1 MITFGTG
8 LCKNKL
14 RVELSHSEFCQPP
27 LSQESVGGNGGRGAV
42 GYDWILWC
50 YKLQGLKIFCF
61 KLDPKT
67 DSMKAIYLS
76 IGIYVMQK
84 TFVTLNIYLE
94 VRLLLLN

>member
-1 MITFGTG
+1 MAMGEGVQLDTTEYCDVTN
-8 LCKNKL
+8 CKVS
-14 RVELSHSEFCQPP
+14 RF
-27 LSQESVGGNGGRGAV
+27 
-42 GYDWILWC
+42 
-50 YKLQGLKIFCF
+50 FCF

-84 TFVTLNIYLE
+84 TFVTLKINLE